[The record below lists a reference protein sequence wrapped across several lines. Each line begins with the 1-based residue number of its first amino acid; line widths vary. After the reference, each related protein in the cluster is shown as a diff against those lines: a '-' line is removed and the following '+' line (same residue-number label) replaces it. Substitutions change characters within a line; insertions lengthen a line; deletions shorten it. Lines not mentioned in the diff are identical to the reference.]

1 MLKDHSHLTFVSLWS
16 SRSFARIK
24 TTETDRGFLCSWM
37 QINLKVLR
45 NSAHILNSSTPH
57 RVATYRYSSYATPH
71 HQPAFYT
78 AANHLALFARMASRS
93 PKRLKCDATAV
104 QAVDITSSDNSAPDI
119 SDSQTT
125 AVTSEATA
133 IERQKTYH
141 RVASPMVQA
150 VVQKEDEFGIL
161 EYVSRHAKSF
171 TGILKHRFN
180 DFLVNEVD
188 LSGQIVRY
196 KEGSVYKMT
205 KPVPVEPEK
214 QEDKDIAPVT
224 SQIGIEKLTE
234 LLSEDIE
241 TVEAVKL
248 LLSSCESSSPS
259 ITSKPISEKVVRTS
273 IHDAVRTY
281 FGVQLSTMTKDGCIE
296 FQKLKQGS
304 NAKRTPRATPR
315 KDVFQEMGGNYCHF
329 TLYKENIDT
338 MQAIGKISRITRIP
352 SKSFTF
358 GGTKDK
364 RAVTTQRISVLN
376 AKPEVLLGANK
387 MLGTSRIGDLA
398 YLPTRLM
405 LGSLLG
411 NHFSIVLRNIQ
422 TESDDFIDQSM
433 ESFKKNGFINYYG
446 MQRFGTRSISTHTV
460 GIALLGSKW
469 KEAVDLIMCP
479 KVDDAADAVQA
490 RLFWVDKQDPV
501 AAVGLFHPRYMAE
514 RSILFSFASSKSN
527 TAYLSA
533 IQASYVW
540 NFMASERI
548 RLYGLHPV
556 VGDLVMPKSSMST
569 LDTDS
574 SLAIGEGATNDP
586 DVPRNTPDPIYIISK
601 EDAANYTMADVVLPQ
616 PGHSIMYPK
625 NIMAEKYV
633 EFMAKD
639 GFDPYSMTR
648 DISEFS
654 LSGAYRKVVSIATNV
669 SWRILKY
676 NDDDIPLVRTDMD
689 LLEQVPEP
697 QSIPDGKFTAL
708 AIEFTLGTSQYATM
722 ALREVTK
729 SETSAGFHT
738 QLSSGKR
745 TLNLS

>member
-171 TGILKHRFN
+171 TGILTQVINPLSVFN

-259 ITSKPISEKVVRTS
+259 ITSKVPPISEKVVRTS

-501 AAVGLFHPRYMAE
+501 AAVDCFIHATWPNAP
-514 RSILFSFASSKSN
+514 FSFLLLPQK
-527 TAYLSA
+527 A
-533 IQASYVW
+533 IRPIYQQSRRVTSGILWQASG
-540 NFMASERI
+540 FASTDYT
-548 RLYGLHPV
+548 LS
-556 VGDLVMPKSSMST
+556 LVTWSCLKV
-569 LDTDS
+569 LC
-574 SLAIGEGATNDP
+574 LQ
-586 DVPRNTPDPIYIISK
+586 
-601 EDAANYTMADVVLPQ
+601 DAANYTMADVVLPQ

-738 QLSSGKR
+738 QLSSGSA
-745 TLNLS
+745 LNLS

>member
-533 IQASYVW
+533 IQAIPRNLRLMYVHAYQSYVW

-569 LDTDS
+569 S
-574 SLAIGEGATNDP
+574 
-586 DVPRNTPDPIYIISK
+586 
-601 EDAANYTMADVVLPQ
+601 
-616 PGHSIMYPK
+616 SIMYPK